1 MPGKK
6 GKKRVVAIGGGTGL
20 STILRGLKQYDIDL
34 TAIVTVADDGGSSGK
49 IRKDYMIPPPGD
61 IRNVMA
67 ALSDVEPLVLEMFQ
81 YRFASSEGLGGHS
94 LGNLMLAAMTNIT
107 GDFSRAVAEMSRIL
121 NIKGRVLPA
130 ANQIITLAA
139 ELEDGSIINGE
150 SKIPVY
156 GHRIRRVFLLPEEV
170 EPLEDAVRA
179 IRKADMIVIGPG
191 SLYTSILPNLLVP
204 GIGEAVLKSKAS
216 RLYICNIM
224 TQPGETS
231 SFSASDHVRV
241 MYDHL
246 GARFLNGV
254 VVNDG
259 TGLDAVAEVY
269 RQQQSVPVQGDVEEL
284 GELAED
290 VILADIATIVGGL
303 VRHDAGKV
311 AELICNYLNSP
322 DGAAV
327 CRDGRP

>member
-1 MPGKK
+1 MPAKK
-6 GKKRVVAIGGGTGL
+6 GKKRIVAIGGGTGL
-20 STILRGLKQYDIDL
+20 STILRGLKQHEVDL

-61 IRNVMA
+61 VRNVIA

-81 YRFASSEGLGGHS
+81 YRFSSSDGLGGHS

-107 GDFSRAVAEMSRIL
+107 GDFSRAVAEMSGFL

-130 ANQIITLAA
+130 ANQIITLGA

-156 GHRIRRVFLLPEEV
+156 GHKIRRVFLLPEEV

-204 GIGEAVLKSKAS
+204 GIGEAVLHSKA
-216 RLYICNIM
+216 RKLYICNIM

-231 SFSASDHVRV
+231 SFTASDHVRV

-246 GARFLNGV
+246 GACFLDGV
-254 VVNDG
+254 VINDG
-259 TGLDAVAEVY
+259 TGLEAVVEEY
-269 RQQQSVPVQGDVEEL
+269 RLQQSVPVQVDMESLEEL
-284 GELAED
+284 ARD
-290 VILADIATIVGGL
+290 VILADIATIVGNH
-303 VRHDAGKV
+303 VRHDAGKL
-311 AELICNYLNSP
+311 ADLIYSYLDSP
-322 DGAAV
+322 DGAKV
-327 CRDGRP
+327 